1 MQGRNQMNHDMNQ
14 DNDQPVISGRWAFL
28 TWAIVT
34 EGALLVVA
42 LIACRLFDQPVSASL
57 SWLDLA
63 LSIFVTGALLLL
75 FVILLRAS
83 AAPFRRIRDILERV
97 LLPLMRNCHW
107 LELAAISIAAGVG
120 EEWLFRGFLQGELA
134 SHLGGVPAIVL
145 ASIVFGFCHY
155 ITRTYFI
162 LATVLGAIFGWL
174 YFATNNLLTVIV
186 IHSLYDFIALL
197 ILQREYRK

>member
-1 MQGRNQMNHDMNQ
+1 MNQDMNQ

-42 LIACRLFDQPVSASL
+42 LIGCRLFDQPVSASW

-75 FVILLRAS
+75 FLILLRAS
-83 AAPFRRIRDILERV
+83 AAPFRRIREILERV

-107 LELAAISIAAGVG
+107 LELAAVSIAAGVG

>member
-1 MQGRNQMNHDMNQ
+1 MNQDMNQ

-197 ILQREYRK
+197 ILQRDYRK

>member
-1 MQGRNQMNHDMNQ
+1 MNHDMNQ

>member
-1 MQGRNQMNHDMNQ
+1 MNHDMNQ

-83 AAPFRRIRDILERV
+83 AAPFRRIREILERV

-186 IHSLYDFIALL
+186 IHALYDFIALL

>member
-1 MQGRNQMNHDMNQ
+1 MNQDINQ

-28 TWAIVT
+28 TWAMVT

-42 LIACRLFDQPVSASL
+42 LIACRLFDQPVSVSW

-83 AAPFRRIRDILERV
+83 AAPFRRIREILERV

-107 LELAAISIAAGVG
+107 LEIAAVSIAAGVG

-134 SHLGGVPAIVL
+134 SHLSYVPAIVL

-155 ITRTYFI
+155 ITHTYFI
-162 LATVLGAIFGWL
+162 LATVLGAVFGWL
-174 YFATNNLLTVIV
+174 YFATNNLLIVIV
-186 IHSLYDFIALL
+186 IHALYDFIALL
-197 ILQREYRK
+197 ILQRKYRK

>member
-1 MQGRNQMNHDMNQ
+1 MQGLNRMNQDMNQ

-42 LIACRLFDQPVSASL
+42 LIGCRLFNQPVSASL
-57 SWLDLA
+57 NWLDLA

-75 FVILLRAS
+75 FLILLRAS
-83 AAPFRRIRDILERV
+83 AAPFRRIREILERV

>member
-1 MQGRNQMNHDMNQ
+1 MNQDMNQ

-28 TWAIVT
+28 TWAMVT

-42 LIACRLFDQPVSASL
+42 LIACRLFDQPVSASW
-57 SWLDLA
+57 SWRDLVVSLFA
-63 LSIFVTGALLLL
+63 TGALLVL

-83 AAPFRRIRDILERV
+83 AAPFRRIREILERV
-97 LLPLMRNCHW
+97 LLPLIRNCHW
-107 LELAAISIAAGVG
+107 LELAVVSIAAGVG

-134 SHLGGVPAIVL
+134 SRFSDVPAIVL
-145 ASIVFGFCHY
+145 ASIAFGFCHY

-162 LATVLGAIFGWL
+162 LATVLGAVFGWL
-174 YFATNNLLTVIV
+174 YFATNNLLIVIV
-186 IHSLYDFIALL
+186 IHALYDFIALL